1 MNNINLII
9 SIWSIWL
16 ISAAIIYALVI
27 IISYLANCRTGL
39 LFRLSSF
46 WIGIHYSKSCKR
58 YCINLIPCVTLWI
71 CLPDGNIP
79 NLKLM

>member
-1 MNNINLII
+1 MTNLNLFIAITLLWWVTTFIIYGLII
-9 SIWSIWL
+9 IGSY
-16 ISAAIIYALVI
+16 IS
-27 IISYLANCRTGL
+27 NCRTGI

-58 YCINLIPCVTLWI
+58 YCINLFPCCTLWI

>member
-1 MNNINLII
+1 MNNLNLFIAITLLWWI
-9 SIWSIWL
+9 STF
-16 ISAAIIYALVI
+16 IIYGLII
-27 IISYLANCRTGL
+27 IISYIANCRTGI

-46 WIGIHYSKSCKR
+46 WIGINYSKSCKR

-71 CLPDGNIP
+71 CTPDGNIP